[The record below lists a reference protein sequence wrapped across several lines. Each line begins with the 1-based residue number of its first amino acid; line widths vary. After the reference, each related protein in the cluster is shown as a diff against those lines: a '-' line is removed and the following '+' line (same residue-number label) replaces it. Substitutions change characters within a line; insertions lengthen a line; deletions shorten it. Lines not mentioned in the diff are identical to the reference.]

1 MKVVKLSI
9 LTGQLKNINMTNIF
23 HSGTSVKECHIYL
36 FRLGLY
42 LSMFALNEDTCE
54 VFLY

>member
-1 MKVVKLSI
+1 
-9 LTGQLKNINMTNIF
+9 MTNIF

-36 FRLGLY
+36 FRLGLH